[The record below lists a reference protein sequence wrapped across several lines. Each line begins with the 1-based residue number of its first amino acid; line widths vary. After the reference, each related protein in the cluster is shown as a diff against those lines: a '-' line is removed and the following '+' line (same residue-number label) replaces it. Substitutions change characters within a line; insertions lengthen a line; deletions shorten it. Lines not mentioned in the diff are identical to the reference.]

1 MCLKIMRELSLCK
14 FENFGRDLLGSFN
27 RKAPRF
33 ARHRTTTVEQHDDS
47 PSCRWPR
54 SNCVEGMTSDNGRFL
69 SNQSLSGV
77 GEPIVICDGEARR
90 NRTVT

>member
-1 MCLKIMRELSLCK
+1 
-14 FENFGRDLLGSFN
+14 
-27 RKAPRF
+27 
-33 ARHRTTTVEQHDDS
+33 
-47 PSCRWPR
+47 
-54 SNCVEGMTSDNGRFL
+54 MTSENGRFL